1 MCEPATLTTIAIVA
15 SVGATAAQAYGQ
27 YQAGEYQKKV
37 ADQNARIAEDEAA
50 LALQRGAIAKGVE
63 RMKGA
68 QEIGAAR
75 AAQGTSGIDM
85 TSGSALDVISDAA
98 MLNELDAQTIGNN
111 AAREAWGYQVEATN
125 ARAAGRLAQ
134 TQARFAAASTLIG
147 GAAQAASMGAN
158 YKLRAGGGTSA
169 GSLT

>member
-1 MCEPATLTTIAIVA
+1 MCEPTTIAVLTIA
-15 SVGATAAQAYGQ
+15 AATASAYSQ
-27 YQAGEYQKKV
+27 YQQGEYQKEV
-37 ADQNARIAEDEAA
+37 ADQNARIAEDEAS

-75 AAQGTSGIDM
+75 AAQGTSGVEL

-111 AAREAWGYQVEATN
+111 AAREAWGYRVQATN
-125 ARAAGRLAQ
+125 DRAQGRLAQ
-134 TQARFAAASTLIG
+134 AAGRYGAAATLIG
-147 GAAQAASMGAN
+147 GAAQAGSGYAAAKFRAPPGA
-158 YKLRAGGGTSA
+158 GTSA
-169 GSLT
+169 GAVS